1 MCYLQINVWEIHLTL
16 LLVKYIATT
25 TIKNPA
31 GKKHWKQENRHLL
44 TLLGLPRGPVVKTSC
59 CHARGTGSMSDGGT
73 RSHKV
78 HSTLKTYFKKYTA
91 NNSNTDSFVNSLS
104 IFWKQMPPA
113 KHLQDTSLMN
123 TYEQLSSKAVKDT
136 GSPHMAVLS
145 RGTLVSE
152 HLLLIIDWDFSMAL
166 FQVFQVAY
174 VIIKAANAPRPGNW
188 ILERSVDGVK
198 FSPWQYYAVSDTE
211 CLTHYNITPRRGP
224 PTYRADDEVICTS
237 YYSRLVPLEH
247 GEVRRPLPA
256 GRSVFPHL
264 QWQHSCRRS
273 QSRGLKINL
282 SWCRSQRSLTIEILE
297 LRYHC
302 LLSTDFMLPPTHVI
316 YWLLPFK
323 VPQLHS
329 AVI

>member
-1 MCYLQINVWEIHLTL
+1 M
-16 LLVKYIATT
+16 
-25 TIKNPA
+25 
-31 GKKHWKQENRHLL
+31 
-44 TLLGLPRGPVVKTSC
+44 
-59 CHARGTGSMSDGGT
+59 
-73 RSHKV
+73 
-78 HSTLKTYFKKYTA
+78 
-91 NNSNTDSFVNSLS
+91 NSLS

-113 KHLQDTSLMN
+113 KHLQDASLMN
-123 TYEQLSSKAVKDT
+123 THEHLSSKAVKDT
-136 GSPHMAVLS
+136 GSHHMAVLS

-198 FSPWQYYAVSDTE
+198 FSPWQYYAVRDTE

-273 QSRGLKINL
+273 QSGGSNKSLLVQITEIFNYWDSGAEVSL
-282 SWCRSQRSLTIEILE
+282 SAVYWC
-297 LRYHC
+297 
-302 LLSTDFMLPPTHVI
+302 FMLPRAHVI
-316 YWLLPFK
+316 YWFLPFK